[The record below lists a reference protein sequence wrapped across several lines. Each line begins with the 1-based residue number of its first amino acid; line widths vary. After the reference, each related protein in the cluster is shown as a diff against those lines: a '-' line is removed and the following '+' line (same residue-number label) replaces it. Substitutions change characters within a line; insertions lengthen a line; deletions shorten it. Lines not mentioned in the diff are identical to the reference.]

1 MSRSGCGG
9 RGGLC
14 AGAPGPHYTWTS
26 SFPPPGQAAPAPPR
40 AAGGARGG
48 VGGIVVGAVEDRK
61 GSRTE
66 RPRNP
71 LPCPV
76 LAQPELRCPWEMKMT
91 ADTLRGVLRPTSAQL
106 PLPSLPIQLELVGPR
121 WVWARAPNP
130 GSPASSPETFSAET
144 PEGLWTAKPR
154 GGREGDVPARSQG
167 RGLPEGRLNSPP
179 PRGSCCVSFEIPN

>member
-14 AGAPGPHYTWTS
+14 AGAPGPHLTWTL

-40 AAGGARGG
+40 ATGGARS
-48 VGGIVVGAVEDRK
+48 GGIVVGVVEDRK

-71 LPCPV
+71 LPCPA

-91 ADTLRGVLRPTSAQL
+91 ADTLEASSAPRALSFLFPPPAPNPARARGPEGL
-106 PLPSLPIQLELVGPR
+106 
-121 WVWARAPNP
+121 WARAPNP
-130 GSPASSPETFSAET
+130 GNPASNPETFSAET
-144 PEGLWTAKPR
+144 PEGLWTAKHL
-154 GGREGDVPARSQG
+154 GGGEGDVPARSQG